1 MRTVFDEE
9 EDIAEPEIDREEGQD
24 RELTISSTTLLA
36 IFFGLV
42 LVCGF
47 FFALGYSLGRRS
59 APEAVT
65 TETAANA
72 SAPHPADTIAKPSA
86 GETGAAATPATS
98 DAQPTDGTADADGSA
113 TPQTETTPQPVVKP
127 AIIPAATTPAPQPK
141 PAITTKMAQPVQ
153 STPTVKPALPDTTTT
168 AQPAISAAGSGI
180 MVQIAAISNPADA
193 KVLID
198 ALKKHGFNAVPRH
211 EPNDSLIHVQVGP
224 FTNRSDA
231 IAMRQKLLNEGY
243 NAILK

>member
-1 MRTVFDEE
+1 MRSVFDQDEE
-9 EDIAEPEIDREEGQD
+9 EEIAEPDPGREDGED

-59 APEAVT
+59 APEAVAADAS
-65 TETAANA
+65 TAA
-72 SAPHPADTIAKPSA
+72 STSHPGDSIAKPSA
-86 GETGAAATPATS
+86 SETGAAATPATS
-98 DAQPTDGTADADGSA
+98 DAQPSDATPDADASPAPQTEA
-113 TPQTETTPQPVVKP
+113 TPQPQVKP
-127 AIIPAATTPAPQPK
+127 AITPAANTPAPQPK
-141 PAITTKMAQPVQ
+141 PAVTEKTAQP
-153 STPTVKPALPDTTTT
+153 TPSVKPALPD
-168 AQPAISAAGSGI
+168 AAPQPAVSSSGSGI

-193 KVLID
+193 RVLID
-198 ALKKHGFNAVPRH
+198 ALKKHGFNAVSRH

-224 FTNRSDA
+224 FANRADA
-231 IAMRQKLLNEGY
+231 VAMRQKLLNDGY